1 MASTIR
7 HHLDALVSE
16 EFKPE
21 FIEALKNSLYVDD
34 LVTGEENEAK
44 TMDLYMKSNSVMQRG
59 GFNLRKWK
67 TNSKVVQ
74 DAINRTDNCVNPAV
88 VSEVKKIVTEED
100 ESYAKTTNGPLL
112 AADKASDNAIVK
124 VLGSL
129 WNTAT
134 DQFVFD
140 LVDLYEQAKKLPT
153 TKRSLLKISAKIFDP
168 IGLLSP
174 FAMNFAM
181 NAPIGRN
188 S

>member
-1 MASTIR
+1 M
-7 HHLDALVSE
+7 
-16 EFKPE
+16 
-21 FIEALKNSLYVDD
+21 
-34 LVTGEENEAK
+34 
-44 TMDLYMKSNSVMQRG
+44 
-59 GFNLRKWK
+59 
-67 TNSKVVQ
+67 
-74 DAINRTDNCVNPAV
+74 
-88 VSEVKKIVTEED
+88 
-100 ESYAKTTNGPLL
+100 L

-134 DQFVFD
+134 DQFVFN
-140 LVDLYEQAKKLPT
+140 LVDLYGQAKKLPT